1 MTNIRQ
7 KYNKEVISKMKADF
21 GFKNDFE
28 VPKISK
34 VVVNIGIG
42 KFLKDS
48 NQVKEIVDSIT
59 LITGQKPVMTKSKK
73 SIAGFKTREGLE
85 VGAAVSLRGRR
96 MWDFL
101 EILVG
106 AAIPRIRD
114 FQGIKETSVDES
126 GNLNIGIKEH
136 LIFPQIMPE
145 QVKNIFSFQVNIV
158 TDAKNKEKGMALFRL
173 LGFPI
178 ENKEIIN

>member
-7 KYNKEVISKMKADF
+7 KYNKEAISKIKADF
-21 GFKNDFE
+21 GFKNNFE
-28 VPKISK
+28 VPKITK
-34 VVVNIGIG
+34 AVVNVGIG

-48 NQVKEIVDSIT
+48 NQVKEIINSIT

-85 VGAAVSLRGRR
+85 IGIAVNLRGRR

-106 AAIPRIRD
+106 GAIPRIRD

-158 TDAKNKEKGMALFRL
+158 TNAKSREKGMALFRS

-178 ENKEIIN
+178 ENKK

>member
-1 MTNIRQ
+1 MAIIYKKYKEKTIEEIR
-7 KYNKEVISKMKADF
+7 KELD
-21 GFKNDFE
+21 FKNDFE
-28 VPKISK
+28 VPRIIR
-34 VVVNIGIG
+34 VIVNVGIG

-48 NQVKEIVDSIT
+48 NQIKEIVDSIAS
-59 LITGQKPVMTKSKK
+59 ITGQKPVMTKAKK

-85 VGAAVSLRGRR
+85 VGIMVSLRGRR

-101 EILVG
+101 DILVG

-114 FQGIKETSVDES
+114 FQGIKETSVDQN

-136 LIFPQIMPE
+136 LIFPEIVPE
-145 QVKNIFSFQVNIV
+145 HVKNVFSMQVNVV
-158 TDAKNKEKGMALFRL
+158 TNARNREKGIILFRK

-178 ENKEIIN
+178 ENKK